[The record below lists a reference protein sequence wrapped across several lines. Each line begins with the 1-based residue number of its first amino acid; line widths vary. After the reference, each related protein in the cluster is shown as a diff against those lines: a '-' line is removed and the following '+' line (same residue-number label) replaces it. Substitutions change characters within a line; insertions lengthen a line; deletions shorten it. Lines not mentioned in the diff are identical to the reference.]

1 MTDSPPPRPSV
12 IEWGWAGRALE
23 DPSGDMHAV
32 VERDDGALVALLDG
46 LGHGY
51 EAAVAVR
58 AALPVI
64 EARASESIVLLVQ
77 ECHEAMRRTRGAV
90 MSVAWF
96 DARDSSVTW
105 TGVGN
110 VDSVLIRA
118 PGQTSTQNEA
128 IATRGGVVGY
138 RLPTLRADRH
148 RVSRGD
154 VLVMATD
161 GIRSTFSGGIVTQFS
176 AQEIA
181 ESILVRYAKGTDDA
195 HVVVARYLGANP

>member
-32 VERDDGALVALLDG
+32 VERDDGVLVALLDG

>member
-1 MTDSPPPRPSV
+1 MTESAPSRMPV

-23 DPSGDMHAV
+23 EPSGDMHAV

-51 EAAVAVR
+51 EAAVAAR

-64 EARASESIVLLVQ
+64 EARAGESVVSLVQ
-77 ECHEAMRRTRGAV
+77 ACHEAMRRTRGAV

-96 DARDSSVTW
+96 DARDASVTW

-118 PGQTSTQNEA
+118 PGQTPAQNEA

-148 RVSRGD
+148 PVSRGD
-154 VLVMATD
+154 VLVMASD
-161 GIRSTFSGGIVTQFS
+161 GIRSNFTAGIVTQFS

-195 HVVVARYLGANP
+195 HVVVARYLGAHP

>member
-1 MTDSPPPRPSV
+1 MTEPTPPSASV

-32 VERDDGALVALLDG
+32 VEREDGALVALLDG

-58 AALPVI
+58 TALPVI
-64 EARASESIVLLVQ
+64 EAYAGEAVVSLVQ
-77 ECHEAMRRTRGAV
+77 ACHDAMRRTRGAV

-96 DARDSSVTW
+96 DARDSSLTW

-118 PGQTSTQNEA
+118 PGPTPARNEA
-128 IATRGGVVGY
+128 IAARGGVVGY

-148 RVSRGD
+148 PVSRGD
-154 VLVMATD
+154 LLVMASD
-161 GIRSTFSGGIVTQFS
+161 GIRSNFNAGIVTQFS

-195 HVVVARYLGANP
+195 HVVVARYLGAHP

>member
-1 MTDSPPPRPSV
+1 MTESTPSRTSV

-51 EAAVAVR
+51 EAAVAAR
-58 AALPVI
+58 TALPVI
-64 EARASESIVLLVQ
+64 EARAGESVVSLVQ
-77 ECHEAMRRTRGAV
+77 ACHEAMRRTRGAV

-118 PGQTSTQNEA
+118 PGQTSAQKEA

-138 RLPTLRADRH
+138 RLPPLRADRH
-148 RVSRGD
+148 QVSPGD
-154 VLVMATD
+154 VLVMASD
-161 GIRSTFSGGIVTQFS
+161 GIQSNFSAGIVTQFS

-195 HVVVARYLGANP
+195 HVVVARYLGAHS

>member
-1 MTDSPPPRPSV
+1 MTDSASPRTSV

-32 VERDDGALVALLDG
+32 VEFGHGALVALLDG

-51 EAAVAVR
+51 EAATAVR
-58 AALPVI
+58 AALPVL
-64 EARASESIVLLVQ
+64 EARASESVVSLVQ
-77 ECHEAMRRTRGAV
+77 ECHEALRRTRGAV

-96 DARDSSVTW
+96 DARDSSMAW

-118 PGQTSTQNEA
+118 PGTTQAQNEA

-138 RLPTLRADRH
+138 RLPTLRANRYQ
-148 RVSRGD
+148 VSRGD
-154 VLVMATD
+154 MLVMATD
-161 GIRSTFSGGIVTQFS
+161 GIRSNFSAGIVTQFT